1 MILFWHNF
9 LSQWYNAAAGSV
21 LSSSIRIF
29 ILVTMSQSETWC
41 CDYWPIRSHFILK
54 WRSTKSIRQ
63 NIHEK
68 YSLVDVVGC
77 AVQVSIF
84 TLVSDLTRFFSIKI
98 EIDLFHI
105 LILSELDCEQW
116 TCVCIV
122 AILSPVSCINSI
134 RSRVSDT
141 VRHGINKIYDHNRK
155 KRLFQ

>member
-29 ILVTMSQSETWC
+29 IWVTMSQSETWC

-84 TLVSDLTRFFSIKI
+84 TLVSDLTRILPTAQCYAQIDKTCIPRKLLFVFWFDCSPDLPPSPTSSLRWPTSQTFFSQLCP
-98 EIDLFHI
+98 DNTF
-105 LILSELDCEQW
+105 
-116 TCVCIV
+116 
-122 AILSPVSCINSI
+122 
-134 RSRVSDT
+134 
-141 VRHGINKIYDHNRK
+141 
-155 KRLFQ
+155 